1 MPQEFED
8 YYKRLRDND
17 YKVDPFNMK
26 MLNKDDKAN
35 KKLPIILPNGP
46 IKYKPKIKSLK
57 NTTDIELDE
66 WKKNYKLYN
75 SYVTNDDYKKQQTIT
90 TNNINENRNSVKY
103 LKSKINKDVQIND
116 DVLFKHIK
124 HLENLKKKLTERKI
138 KYNKLLHS
146 ANAAVQLKKDK
157 DHLYTETT
165 VRLILQVV
173 GICIAGGIVYKI
185 GS

>member
-17 YKVDPFNMK
+17 YKLDPFNMK
-26 MLNKDDKAN
+26 MLNKHNKAN
-35 KKLPIILPNGP
+35 KNLPIILPNGP
-46 IKYKPKIKSLK
+46 TKYKPKIKSLK
-57 NTTDIELDE
+57 TTTDLELEE
-66 WKKNYKLYN
+66 WKKNYKRYN

-90 TNNINENRNSVKY
+90 TNNINQNRNSVKY
-103 LKSKINKDVQIND
+103 LKTKINSDVEKND
-116 DVLFKHIK
+116 DVLFKHIN
-124 HLENLKKKLTERKI
+124 HLEKLKKQLTRQKI

-157 DHLYTETT
+157 DNLYTETT

-173 GICIAGGIVYKI
+173 GIIIAGGIVYKI
-185 GS
+185 GN